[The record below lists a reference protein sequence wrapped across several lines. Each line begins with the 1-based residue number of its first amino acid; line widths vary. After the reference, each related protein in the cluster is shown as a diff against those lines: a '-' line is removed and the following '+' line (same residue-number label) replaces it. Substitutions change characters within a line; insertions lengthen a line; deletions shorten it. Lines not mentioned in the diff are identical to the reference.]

1 MTAHPGRRPCVPPL
15 LMGLVLLAVGA
26 VFLLNNLGIY
36 PAERALRHLPA
47 VLIVV
52 GMLKVLGLA
61 GFRGPVL
68 GTVFTA
74 IGTWWLL
81 ENLGVITI
89 DFGTALARY
98 WPAIL
103 VLVGLA
109 LVSRALRR
117 GNWALRQPRSDP
129 GARP

>member
-1 MTAHPGRRPCVPPL
+1 
-15 LMGLVLLAVGA
+15 MGLVLLVVGV

-36 PAERALRHLPA
+36 PAERALRYLPA
-47 VLIVV
+47 VLILV
-52 GMLKVLGLA
+52 GVLKLLGLA

-68 GTVFTA
+68 GTVFAA

-89 DFGTALARY
+89 DFGTALGRY

-109 LVSRALRR
+109 VVSRALRR
-117 GNWALRQPRSDP
+117 GNGDIQPPRSDP
-129 GARP
+129 GSRP

>member
-1 MTAHPGRRPCVPPL
+1 
-15 LMGLVLLAVGA
+15 
-26 VFLLNNLGIY
+26 
-36 PAERALRHLPA
+36 
-47 VLIVV
+47 
-52 GMLKVLGLA
+52 
-61 GFRGPVL
+61 VL

-89 DFGTALARY
+89 DFATALARY
-98 WPAIL
+98 WPAVL

-117 GNWALRQPRSDP
+117 GGDLQQPRSDP